1 MIDHMIPLLQKPAS
15 NKKWAGA
22 GLLAAALAIASL
34 PSHALN
40 LFGSDDPD
48 AKEKENQEIDWQL
61 PAPPVAGNLLPFYVS
76 HTTRQS
82 FAIDAMSLTVD
93 TDGIIRYTIIGT
105 SAGGAKNIS
114 YEGIRCHSFE
124 KRLYATGN
132 ADGTWTRARSSEW
145 LPIAVT
151 GTNLQH
157 AELAQN
163 YLCSGGTIA
172 GKAKQILQTLRYPRP
187 ESRQM

>member
-1 MIDHMIPLLQKPAS
+1 M
-15 NKKWAGA
+15 
-22 GLLAAALAIASL
+22 
-34 PSHALN
+34 
-40 LFGSDDPD
+40 DDPD
-48 AKEKENQEIDWQL
+48 AKEKETPEIDWQV
-61 PAPPVAGNLLPFYVS
+61 PAPPVAENLLSFYVS
-76 HTTRQS
+76 RSTRQS
-82 FAIDAMSLTVD
+82 FAIDAKSLTVD

-114 YEGIRCHSFE
+114 YEGIRCQQFRE
-124 KRLYATGN
+124 TTVCGRQCGRYL
-132 ADGTWTRARSSEW
+132 DARTNSEW
-145 LPIAVT
+145 LPIAIT